1 MVKQLIVLGNGFDR
15 AAGLES
21 DYEGF
26 IDWLLSE
33 ADLTFEGVTDGTEW
47 LLRSLKHPNQAE
59 NDLASKTLKIN
70 AWILLLLNAR
80 VSKDTSWANV
90 EDKMRWYL
98 DNEIIRKI
106 ATSVRN
112 PGIFF
117 TSQPNYLGSSIELIA
132 FKIRGEGRTE
142 ITSEEEVA
150 DYLYEQLQD
159 LESSFESYL
168 FGVAGYNQDNKT
180 YFEGAREL
188 LTEMVGEDD
197 EYNVQ
202 SFNYTDPWNSRWDWQ
217 GLLKPFKEPSKVI
230 NVHGE
235 AIVADVSQNRL
246 IFGIDNIGVSA
257 ESLEYMFTKSFRT
270 MIMSADPTIH
280 PSVHRDDVFDSDV
293 TDIKFYGHSL
303 APADYA
309 YFQQMFDFYNLYE
322 NNNITL
328 TFYYTPY
335 GDQTSMD
342 AIRWQ
347 ASAVSKLIEKYG
359 ETLDNGKPGKG
370 KNLFTRLQLLGRIK
384 IQRI

>member
-26 IDWLLSE
+26 INALLKES
-33 ADLTFEGVTDGTEW
+33 DLTPEQAVQGMEW
-47 LLRSLKHPNQAE
+47 LLRSIDHSNQAE
-59 NDLASKTLKIN
+59 MNYETRAVKMN
-70 AWILLLLNAR
+70 AWILLLLNAKLAGD
-80 VSKDTSWANV
+80 STWANV

-98 DNEIIRKI
+98 DDGIIQKI
-106 ATSVRN
+106 ASAVSSTNISFVDTN
-112 PGIFF
+112 DIVDAGIKIIALKLKQ
-117 TSQPNYLGSSIELIA
+117 SGKIEMSSED
-132 FKIRGEGRTE
+132 
-142 ITSEEEVA
+142 VA
-150 DYLYEQLQD
+150 KYLYEQLHD
-159 LESSFESYL
+159 LESLFESYL
-168 FGVAGYNQDNKT
+168 FASAGYKSKNIQ
-180 YFEGAREL
+180 YFKAARRL
-188 LTEMVGEDD
+188 LIKMVGKDAD
-197 EYNVQ
+197 YNML
-202 SFNYTDPWNSRWDWQ
+202 SFNYTDPWNSRWNSQ
-217 GLLKPFKEPSKVI
+217 SSQNSFVLPTKVN

-235 AIVADVSQNRL
+235 AILDDGTQNRL
-246 IFGIDNIGVSA
+246 IFGVDSIGISP

-270 MIMSADPTIH
+270 MIMSADPMIH
-280 PSVHRDDVFDSDV
+280 PSVHRDDVFDKEV

-335 GDQTSMD
+335 GDQTPMD

-384 IQRI
+384 IQQI